1 MNKQKPI
8 MLLIGGVLFAVIA
21 LQTIVLALPPD
32 VPDPYGIVIQPIP
45 EKTVVLT
52 FDDSVASHATV
63 AAPIL
68 KKLGFGASF
77 YICDFDR
84 FNTRKDWYMTW
95 AQIQSLAG
103 DGFEVGNHTKG
114 HGGGSMNDW
123 LGMEAEFSS
132 NNIPKPT
139 TLCWPVYQVNPRI
152 YPALINHQYTF
163 GRGGHERP
171 YRPSFDHPFDV
182 PSFTIHDR
190 VSYDAFVRDAQL
202 ATSGRIVVFTF
213 HGVPEGEHPS
223 VSLDPATCARMMQY
237 LKDNQYNVIAM
248 RDMARLVDVKKA
260 AQFLP
265 FPNRL
270 PWGGMTRAGNTLYVS
285 VSRLP
290 ADRKLTLPGM
300 TTRISRTY
308 FIEDSKKQPLTVTQA
323 DTGIQTIVVPESPL
337 VLSGEYPTVIVA
349 ELQGGPLATIL
360 DFVIPGAPPALL
372 SGDEVRVKV
381 PLAMDLTKVVA
392 TYHTGSP
399 LVTGQPASG
408 SINDFTRP
416 QTFTITA
423 ADGTARRYLVT
434 VIPTLGAV
442 ALTNPSFEQ
451 FDRLNENDDTME
463 RSPAGAAWNFKKIIS
478 EGELGIRDLLEHP
491 SAPPPPD
498 GTRHGVFM
506 RGSGNGISQAI
517 TFDQGNYTFS
527 LDVVKRR
534 GYEKAA
540 APLRIT
546 LDDVPVL
553 TLESSQITE
562 IWARH
567 TSPALAVAGGIHTL
581 AVILGEGDGMDLVDN
596 VVIRHAKNP

>member
-1 MNKQKPI
+1 
-8 MLLIGGVLFAVIA
+8 
-21 LQTIVLALPPD
+21 
-32 VPDPYGIVIQPIP
+32 
-45 EKTVVLT
+45 
-52 FDDSVASHATV
+52 
-63 AAPIL
+63 
-68 KKLGFGASF
+68 
-77 YICDFDR
+77 
-84 FNTRKDWYMTW
+84 
-95 AQIQSLAG
+95 
-103 DGFEVGNHTKG
+103 
-114 HGGGSMNDW
+114 
-123 LGMEAEFSS
+123 
-132 NNIPKPT
+132 
-139 TLCWPVYQVNPRI
+139 
-152 YPALINHQYTF
+152 
-163 GRGGHERP
+163 
-171 YRPSFDHPFDV
+171 
-182 PSFTIHDR
+182 
-190 VSYDAFVRDAQL
+190 
-202 ATSGRIVVFTF
+202 
-213 HGVPEGEHPS
+213 
-223 VSLDPATCARMMQY
+223 
-237 LKDNQYNVIAM
+237 
-248 RDMARLVDVKKA
+248 
-260 AQFLP
+260 
-265 FPNRL
+265 
-270 PWGGMTRAGNTLYVS
+270 
-285 VSRLP
+285 
-290 ADRKLTLPGM
+290 
-300 TTRISRTY
+300 
-308 FIEDSKKQPLTVTQA
+308 
-323 DTGIQTIVVPESPL
+323 L